1 MNMRRPHSKGVNSGL
16 TKCQGNTH
24 LCTEKWEI
32 KSNKDVTLNKSC
44 TVLMHP
50 YMCIYIGRVL
60 QHDIKHAVQDMYM
73 FL

>member
-1 MNMRRPHSKGVNSGL
+1 MRRPHSKGVNSGL

-44 TVLMHP
+44 KFYCTLICV
-50 YMCIYIGRVL
+50 Y
-60 QHDIKHAVQDMYM
+60 A
-73 FL
+73 